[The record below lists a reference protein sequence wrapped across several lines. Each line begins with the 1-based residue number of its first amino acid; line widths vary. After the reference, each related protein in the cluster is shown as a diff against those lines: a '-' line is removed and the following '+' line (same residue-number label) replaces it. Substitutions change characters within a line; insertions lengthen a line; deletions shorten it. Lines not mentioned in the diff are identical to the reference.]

1 MRNAHK
7 MNPTKYGQPAKAGVL
22 VSCGILIS
30 QYDKIHTYIQKI
42 FFYVLLPIVKAVY
55 KNLCIL
61 NLEPWIRPKQKRT
74 QNYVQSYEYWG
85 IFEKGG

>member
-30 QYDKIHTYIQKI
+30 QYDKIHIYIYSEKNFLRFIINREGCLKKPMYSELRTLDSTQAKTYPK
-42 FFYVLLPIVKAVY
+42 LCPI
-55 KNLCIL
+55 L
-61 NLEPWIRPKQKRT
+61 
-74 QNYVQSYEYWG
+74 
-85 IFEKGG
+85 

>member
-30 QYDKIHTYIQKI
+30 QYDKIHIYIQKK
-42 FFYVLLPIVKAVY
+42 FFYVLLLIVKAV
-55 KNLCIL
+55 
-61 NLEPWIRPKQKRT
+61 
-74 QNYVQSYEYWG
+74 
-85 IFEKGG
+85 

>member
-30 QYDKIHTYIQKI
+30 QYDKIYIFRKFFLRFIMNREGCLKKPMYSELRTLDSTQAKTYPK
-42 FFYVLLPIVKAVY
+42 LCPI
-55 KNLCIL
+55 
-61 NLEPWIRPKQKRT
+61 
-74 QNYVQSYEYWG
+74 S
-85 IFEKGG
+85 

>member
-42 FFYVLLPIVKAVY
+42 FFYVLLLIVKAV
-55 KNLCIL
+55 
-61 NLEPWIRPKQKRT
+61 
-74 QNYVQSYEYWG
+74 
-85 IFEKGG
+85 

>member
-30 QYDKIHTYIQKI
+30 QYDKIYIFRKLFLRFIMNREGCLKKPMYSELRTLDSTQAKTYPK
-42 FFYVLLPIVKAVY
+42 LCPI
-55 KNLCIL
+55 L
-61 NLEPWIRPKQKRT
+61 
-74 QNYVQSYEYWG
+74 
-85 IFEKGG
+85 

>member
-30 QYDKIHTYIQKI
+30 QYDKIYIFRN
-42 FFYVLLPIVKAVY
+42 FFLRFIMNREGCL
-55 KNLCIL
+55 
-61 NLEPWIRPKQKRT
+61 
-74 QNYVQSYEYWG
+74 
-85 IFEKGG
+85 

>member
-30 QYDKIHTYIQKI
+30 QYDKIYIVFRN
-42 FFYVLLPIVKAVY
+42 FFLRFIINREGCL
-55 KNLCIL
+55 
-61 NLEPWIRPKQKRT
+61 
-74 QNYVQSYEYWG
+74 
-85 IFEKGG
+85 

>member
-30 QYDKIHTYIQKI
+30 QYDKIHIYIQKK
-42 FFYVLLPIVKAVY
+42 FFYVLLLIVKAVY

-74 QNYVQSYEYWG
+74 QNYVQSYEYG
-85 IFEKGG
+85 EYF